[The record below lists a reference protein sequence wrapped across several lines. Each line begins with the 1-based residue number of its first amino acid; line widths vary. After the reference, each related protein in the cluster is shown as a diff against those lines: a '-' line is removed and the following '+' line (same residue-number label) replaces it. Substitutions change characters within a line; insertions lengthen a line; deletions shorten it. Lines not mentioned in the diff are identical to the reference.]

1 MSFIKQILLL
11 ATAVAALAACAKVS
25 PVAPIVPTDS
35 NNNQEVDFQVAKA
48 LTTKAGETFTGSV
61 FTGDAFGAFAWQKID
76 GQYLTDA
83 GGSLKYFMNAQKITK
98 QSVNDKYVWKADGKT
113 YYWPKEGKID
123 FVCYA
128 PYDDGNCWFTIS
140 SSENGMIDKL
150 DAPVTAVAANN
161 ADLLYSDKAVDCNSS
176 ETDQVNDGTNAYNG
190 VPVIFRHALAKV
202 SVQVKGILVNDAKD
216 NVAVITWQE
225 GKLRNVY
232 KAGSLAMTLSTN
244 SDTDNTKKWAAT
256 NSIWSTVDNA
266 SNREDFICALPNSGT
281 VLTKDTQTVLAERFV
296 LPQALSNFNDTEI
309 ATGKTNQDF
318 YIKVEV
324 KLYNGDQLTGAGTA
338 DVAVKDNAVP
348 YSSATYEKAAKLS
361 TMTGTGYTP
370 YWKMGTKTN
379 YVITVN
385 PFTDEITFDPAV
397 YEWETANPGSTEIK
411 FN

>member
-1 MSFIKQILLL
+1 MSFIKKILLL

-98 QSVNDKYVWKADGKT
+98 QSDVWKADGKT

-128 PYDDGNCWFTIS
+128 PYATASWFTLS
-140 SSENGMIDKL
+140 GSADGKIDKL
-150 DAPVTAVAANN
+150 DASVTAVAADN
-161 ADLLYSDKAVDCNSS
+161 ADLLYSDKSVDCNSS

-202 SVQVKGILVNDAKD
+202 SVQVKGILVNDTKD
-216 NVAVITWQE
+216 NVAVITWKE

-232 KAGSLAMTLSTN
+232 KAGSLAMELS
-244 SDTDNTKKWAAT
+244 SDSATDNTKKWTAT
-256 NSIWSTVDNA
+256 NSIWTTEDNA
-266 SNREDFICALPNSGT
+266 DNRENFDCALPNSGT
-281 VLTKDTQTVLAERFV
+281 VLTKDAQTVLAERFV

-309 ATGKTNQDF
+309 ATGKTDQDF

-324 KLYNGDQLTGAGTA
+324 KLYNGDQLTGAGTD
-338 DVAVKDNAVP
+338 DVAVKDGATP
-348 YSSATYEKAAKLS
+348 YSTATYEKAAKLS

>member
-1 MSFIKQILLL
+1 MSFIKKILLL

-25 PVAPIVPTDS
+25 PVSPTVPTDS
-35 NNNQEVDFQVAKA
+35 NNNQEIGFQVAKA

-61 FTGDAFGAFAWQKID
+61 FTGDAFGAFAWQKIN
-76 GQYLTDA
+76 GEYLTE
-83 GGSLKYFMNAQKITK
+83 GSSLKYFMNAQKITK
-98 QSVNDKYVWKADGKT
+98 QSDVWKAEGKT
-113 YYWPKEGKID
+113 YYWPKEGNID

-128 PYDDGNCWFTIS
+128 PYTTTSWFTLS
-140 SSENGMIDKL
+140 GSANGKIDKL
-150 DAPVTAVAANN
+150 DATVTAVAANN

-176 ETDQVNDGTNAYNG
+176 ATDQVNDGTNAYNG

-216 NVAVITWQE
+216 NVAVITWKE

-232 KAGSLAMTLSTN
+232 KAGSLAMTLS
-244 SDTDNTKKWAAT
+244 SDSATDNTKKWTAT
-256 NSIWSTVDNA
+256 NSIWSTEYNA
-266 SNREDFICALPNSGT
+266 SNREDFTCALPNSGT
-281 VLTKDTQTVLAERFV
+281 ELTEEAQTVLAERFV
-296 LPQALSNFNDTEI
+296 LPQALSNFSDSDIT
-309 ATGKTNQDF
+309 AGKTDQDF
-318 YIKVEV
+318 YIKVKVE
-324 KLYNGDQLTGAGTA
+324 LYNGDQLTDAGTA

>member
-1 MSFIKQILLL
+1 MSFNKKILLL
-11 ATAVAALAACAKVS
+11 ATAVAALVACTKVS
-25 PVAPIVPTDS
+25 PVTPTVPTDS
-35 NNNQEVDFQVAKA
+35 NNNQEIDFQVAKA
-48 LTTKAGETFTGSV
+48 LTTKAGGTFTGSV
-61 FTGDAFGAFAWQKID
+61 FTGDAFGAFAWQKIN
-76 GQYLTDA
+76 GEYLTE
-83 GGSLKYFMNAQKITK
+83 GSSLKYFMNAQKITK
-98 QSVNDKYVWKADGKT
+98 QSDVWKAEGKT
-113 YYWPKEGKID
+113 YYWPKEGNID

-128 PYDDGNCWFTIS
+128 PYEATSWFTLS
-140 SSENGMIDKL
+140 GSADGKIDKL
-150 DAPVTAVAANN
+150 DASVTAVAADN

-202 SVQVKGILVNDAKD
+202 SVQVKGILVNSAKD
-216 NVAVITWQE
+216 NVAVITWLDGE
-225 GKLRNVY
+225 LRNVY

-256 NSIWSTVDNA
+256 NSIWSTEDNA
-266 SNREDFICALPNSGT
+266 SNREDFTCALPNSGT
-281 VLTKDTQTVLAERFV
+281 VLTKDAQTVLAERFV
-296 LPQALSNFNDTEI
+296 LPQALSNFDDTEI
-309 ATGKTNQDF
+309 AAGKTDQDF

-324 KLYNGDQLTGAGTA
+324 KLYNGDQLTDAGTA
-338 DVAVKDNAVP
+338 NVAVKDNAVP
-348 YSSATYEKAAKLS
+348 YSSAIYEKAAKLS

-397 YEWETANPGSTEIK
+397 YEWETASPGSTEIK

>member
-1 MSFIKQILLL
+1 MKKVLLL
-11 ATAVAALAACAKVS
+11 ATAVAALAACTKVS
-25 PVAPIVPTDS
+25 PVTPTVPTDS
-35 NNNQEVDFQVAKA
+35 NNNQEIDFQVAKA
-48 LTTKAGETFTGSV
+48 LTTKAGGTFTGSI
-61 FTGDAFGAFAWQKID
+61 FEGDAFGAFAWQKIN
-76 GQYLTDA
+76 GEYLTE
-83 GGSLKYFMNAQKITK
+83 GSSLKYFMNAQKITQ
-98 QSVNDKYVWKADGKT
+98 QSDVWKADGKT

-128 PYDDGNCWFTIS
+128 PYATTSWFTLS
-140 SSENGMIDKL
+140 GSANGKIDKL
-150 DAPVTAVAANN
+150 NASVTAVAADN

-176 ETDQVNDGTNAYNG
+176 ETNQVSDGTNAYNG

-256 NSIWSTVDNA
+256 NSIWSTEDNA
-266 SNREDFICALPNSGT
+266 SNREDFTCALPNSGT
-281 VLTKDTQTVLAERFV
+281 ELTKEAQTVLAERFV
-296 LPQALSNFNDTEI
+296 LPQALSNFDDTEI
-309 ATGKTNQDF
+309 ATGKTDQDF

-324 KLYNGDQLTGAGTA
+324 KLYNGDQLTGAGTD
-338 DVAVKDNAVP
+338 DVAVKDGATP
-348 YSSATYEKAAKLS
+348 YSTATYEKAAKLS
-361 TMTGTGYTP
+361 TMTGTNYTS

-397 YEWETANPGSTEIK
+397 CDLETANGSTEIK

>member
-1 MSFIKQILLL
+1 MSFIKKILLL

-48 LTTKAGETFTGSV
+48 LTTKAGGTFTGSV
-61 FTGDAFGAFAWQKID
+61 FTGEEFGAFAWQKNKN
-76 GQYLTDA
+76 GEYLTE
-83 GGSLKYFMNAQKITK
+83 GSSLKYFMNAQKITK
-98 QSVNDKYVWKADGKT
+98 QSDVWKAEGKT
-113 YYWPKEGKID
+113 YYWPKEGNID

-128 PYDDGNCWFTIS
+128 PYAPAPWFTLS
-140 SSENGMIDKL
+140 GSTTGKIDKL
-150 DAPVTAVAANN
+150 DASVTDVAADN

-176 ETDQVNDGTNAYNG
+176 ETDQVKDGTTNAYNG

-202 SVQVKGILVNDAKD
+202 SVQVKGILVNDTKD
-216 NVAVITWQE
+216 NVAVITWLD
-225 GKLRNVY
+225 GKLRNIY
-232 KAGSLAMTLSTN
+232 KAGSLAMKLS
-244 SDTDNTKKWAAT
+244 SDSATDNTKKWTAT
-256 NSIWSTVDNA
+256 NSIWTTEDNA
-266 SNREDFICALPNSGT
+266 DYRENFDCALPNSGT
-281 VLTKDTQTVLAERFV
+281 VLTKDAQTVLAERFV
-296 LPQALSNFNDTEI
+296 LPQALSNFNDAEI
-309 ATGKTNQDF
+309 ATGKTDQDF
-318 YIKVEV
+318 YIKVKVE
-324 KLYNGDQLTGAGTA
+324 LYNGDQLTGAGTA

-348 YSSATYEKAAKLS
+348 YSSAIYEKAAKLS

>member
-1 MSFIKQILLL
+1 MKKILLL

-25 PVAPIVPTDS
+25 PVSPTVPTDS
-35 NNNQEVDFQVAKA
+35 NNNQEIGFQVAKA
-48 LTTKAGETFTGSV
+48 LTTKAGDTFTGSV
-61 FTGDAFGAFAWQKID
+61 FEGKEFGAFAWQKID
-76 GQYLTDA
+76 GKYLTDA

-98 QSVNDKYVWKADGKT
+98 QLVNDKFVWKAEGGT

-128 PYDDGNCWFTIS
+128 PYDDGNCWFTLS
-140 SSENGMIDKL
+140 SSATDKFDKL
-150 DAPVTAVAANN
+150 DASVKDVAADN

-176 ETDQVNDGTNAYNG
+176 ETDQVSDGTNAYNG

-232 KAGSLAMTLSTN
+232 KNGSLAMTLSTN
-244 SDTDNTKKWAAT
+244 SDTDNTKKWTAT
-256 NSIWSTVDNA
+256 NSIWTTEDNA
-266 SNREDFICALPNSGT
+266 DNRENFDCALPNSGT
-281 VLTKDTQTVLAERFV
+281 ELTETAQTVLAERFV
-296 LPQALSNFNDTEI
+296 LPQALSNSSEAD
-309 ATGKTNQDF
+309 QDF

-324 KLYNGDQLTGAGTA
+324 KLYNGDQLTGAGTD
-338 DVAVKDNAVP
+338 DVAVKDGATP
-348 YSSATYEKAAKLS
+348 YSTATYEKAAKLS

-397 YEWETANPGSTEIK
+397 YDWEKANPGSTEIK

>member
-1 MSFIKQILLL
+1 MSFNKKILLL
-11 ATAVAALAACAKVS
+11 ATAVAALAACTKVS
-25 PVAPIVPTDS
+25 PVTPTVLTDS
-35 NNNQEVDFQVAKA
+35 NNNQEIGFQVAKA
-48 LTTKAGETFTGSV
+48 LTTKAGDTFTGSV
-61 FTGDAFGAFAWQKID
+61 FEGKEFGAFAWQKNKN
-76 GQYLTDA
+76 GEYLTE
-83 GGSLKYFMNAQKITK
+83 GSSLKYFMNAQKITK
-98 QSVNDKYVWKADGKT
+98 QSDVWKAEGKT

-128 PYDDGNCWFTIS
+128 PYAPAPWFTLS
-140 SSENGMIDKL
+140 GSDAGKIDKL
-150 DAPVTAVAANN
+150 DASVTDVAADN

-216 NVAVITWQE
+216 NVAVITWLDGE
-225 GKLRNVY
+225 LRNVY

-256 NSIWSTVDNA
+256 NSIWSTEDDA
-266 SNREDFICALPNSGT
+266 ANREDFTCALPNSGT
-281 VLTKDTQTVLAERFV
+281 ELTETAQTVLAERFV
-296 LPQALSNFNDTEI
+296 LPQALSNSSEAD
-309 ATGKTNQDF
+309 QDF
-318 YIKVEV
+318 YIKVKVE
-324 KLYNGDQLTGAGTA
+324 LYNGDQLTGAGSDA
-338 DVAVKDNAVP
+338 VAVKDNAVP

-361 TMTGTGYTP
+361 TMTGTNYTS

-397 YEWETANPGSTEIK
+397 YEWETANPGSEIK

>member
-1 MSFIKQILLL
+1 MSFIKKILLL
-11 ATAVAALAACAKVS
+11 ATAAAALAACAKVS
-25 PVAPIVPTDS
+25 PVSPTVPTDS
-35 NNNQEVDFQVAKA
+35 NNNQEIDFQVAKA
-48 LTTKAGETFTGSV
+48 LTTKAGQTFTGSV
-61 FTGDAFGAFAWQKID
+61 FTGDSFGAFAWQKID
-76 GQYLTDA
+76 GEYLTDA

-98 QSVNDKYVWKADGKT
+98 QSANDKDVWKADGKT

-128 PYDDGNCWFTIS
+128 PYATTSWFTLS
-140 SSENGMIDKL
+140 GSANGKIDKL
-150 DAPVTAVAANN
+150 NASVTAVAADN

-176 ETDQVNDGTNAYNG
+176 ETNQVSDGTNAYNG

-256 NSIWSTVDNA
+256 NSIWSTEDNA
-266 SNREDFICALPNSGT
+266 SNREDFTCALPNSGT
-281 VLTKDTQTVLAERFV
+281 ELTKEAQTVLAERFV
-296 LPQALSNFNDTEI
+296 LPQALSNFDDTEI
-309 ATGKTNQDF
+309 ATGKTDQDF

-324 KLYNGDQLTGAGTA
+324 KLYNGDQLTDAGTDA
-338 DVAVKDNAVP
+338 VAVKDNAVP
-348 YSSATYEKAAKLS
+348 YSSAIYEKAAKLS
-361 TMTGTGYTP
+361 TMTGTDYTP

>member
-1 MSFIKQILLL
+1 MSFINKSLLL

-25 PVAPIVPTDS
+25 PVTPTVPTDS
-35 NNNQEVDFQVAKA
+35 NNNQEIDFQVAKA
-48 LTTKAGETFTGSV
+48 LTTKAGGTFTGSV
-61 FTGDAFGAFAWQKID
+61 FTGEEFGAFAWQKNKN
-76 GQYLTDA
+76 GEYLTE
-83 GGSLKYFMNAQKITK
+83 GSSLKYFMNAQKITK
-98 QSVNDKYVWKADGKT
+98 QSDVWKAEGKT
-113 YYWPKEGKID
+113 YYWPKEGNID

-128 PYDDGNCWFTIS
+128 PYATTSWFTLS
-140 SSENGMIDKL
+140 GSENGMIDKL
-150 DAPVTAVAANN
+150 DATVTAVAADN

-176 ETDQVNDGTNAYNG
+176 ETDQVKDGTTNAYNG

-256 NSIWSTVDNA
+256 NNIWSTEDA
-266 SNREDFICALPNSGT
+266 SKREDFTCALPNSGT
-281 VLTKDTQTVLAERFV
+281 VLTKDAQTVLAERFV

-309 ATGKTNQDF
+309 AAGKTDQDF

-324 KLYNGDQLTGAGTA
+324 KLYNGDQLTGAGSDA
-338 DVAVKDNAVP
+338 VAVKDDAVP
-348 YSSATYEKAAKLS
+348 YSTAIYEKAAKLS
-361 TMTGTGYTP
+361 TMTGTNYTP
-370 YWKMGTKTN
+370 RWEMGTKTN

-397 YEWETANPGSTEIK
+397 YEWETASPGSTEIK